1 MARSSR
7 LKKLKNAKKVKRGP
21 TDRRTDIAGCRVAKH
36 ATKKRK
42 KIEKIHIKNYKW
54 KMTNGK
60 LAVTDIH
67 SHAYSLCLLKT
78 DSLLLN
84 LDSSKKL
91 KLLKMLILF
100 SEIRRS
106 KWLGESH

>member
-1 MARSSR
+1 MCTVKKDKIKGECNKT
-7 LKKLKNAKKVKRGP
+7 LKSKHLKQLQKK
-21 TDRRTDIAGCRVAKH
+21 
-36 ATKKRK
+36 KKKKK
-42 KIEKIHIKNYKW
+42 KIEKIHSKNYKW

-106 KWLGESH
+106 K